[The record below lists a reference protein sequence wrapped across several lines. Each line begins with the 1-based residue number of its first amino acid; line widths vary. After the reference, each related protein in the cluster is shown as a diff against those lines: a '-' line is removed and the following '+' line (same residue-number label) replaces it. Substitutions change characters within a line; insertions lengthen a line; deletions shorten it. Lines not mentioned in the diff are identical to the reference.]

1 MNNDQLNRYSRHI
14 LLPQVDYDGQSKII
28 ASHVLILGVG
38 GLGSSASL
46 YLASSGIGT
55 ITLCDFDHVE
65 ESNLQRQVVHCEASI
80 GDSKVASAARTLKG
94 LNSGI
99 TVNTYHQPLSQAELT
114 ELIKAADVVLDCTD
128 NSASRCLHNRLCLQ
142 QLTPLVSAAA
152 IRFEG
157 QLMVIDPKQTEQ
169 PCYQCVYPEFNN
181 QEESCSQSGILAP
194 VVGMM
199 GVQQALEAIKI
210 ITGIGDN
217 MAGKLISFD
226 ALSSRWN
233 QFNVTKNNNCPACGA
248 KPLTS

>member
-14 LLPQVDYDGQSKII
+14 LLPQVDYDGQAKII

-46 YLASSGIGT
+46 YLTSSGIGT
-55 ITLCDFDHVE
+55 ITLCDFDSVE

-80 GDSKVASAARTLKG
+80 GDSKVASAARMLNG
-94 LNSGI
+94 LNSDVI
-99 TVNTYHQPLSQAELT
+99 VNTFDQVLSEAELT
-114 ELIKAADVVLDCTD
+114 KLIKDADVVLDCTD
-128 NSASRCLHNRLCLQ
+128 NSASRCLHNQLCLQ

-157 QLMVIDPKQTEQ
+157 QLMVIDPKQDGQ
-169 PCYQCVYPEFNN
+169 ACYQCVYPQSNN
-181 QEESCSQSGILAP
+181 QEESCSQSGIFAP
-194 VVGMM
+194 VVGIM

-226 ALSSRWN
+226 GLSSRWS
-233 QFNVTKNNNCPACGA
+233 QFNVAKNNNCPAC
-248 KPLTS
+248 SH